1 MRPLFTSQNAIS
13 KLPTTQHELESE
25 GGSAITPRDTF
36 MGRELPTADKPLR
49 FTSEEYYREMNK
61 LMLEKPG
68 YSPEP
73 YYQYMLLGLY
83 PPGPYDDSP
92 EGKTNADSMTR
103 LIKALTAFKQF
114 TALEELIQRCEP
126 LRILPVDLDDLR
138 PEQLTKFLAHV
149 STYHPEL
156 SMLKISAQQSAQ
168 SPQEIDHKVSL
179 LKDFI
184 SRSTHLKAF
193 TFEYVRKEF
202 SLTVIN
208 AIASAHHLESLE
220 LDCSVALSD
229 EAFDKL
235 KTIIRNSPQL
245 KCIGLSN
252 DERSEESLLEFL
264 LTLRA
269 CPQLEIITLGECNC
283 HSEETRTQL
292 SELIGKS
299 TQLKQLSFDGLG
311 IPSKEEQLPF
321 LQAITN
327 GLSENRSLNSI
338 SLKWESNDFIDTNFL
353 CRVIQVAKHHPCLKQ
368 LALDR
373 ESTYQLPI
381 IRALVELVEA
391 NNRIIDVGIRPAD
404 LAYYRDKLV
413 LKQQW
418 TVSRWGFVTK
428 TSMSEETKKIIA
440 EVNRTADLIE
450 EKIAR
455 NKALASGEM
464 AMIFSQAFLHSP
476 SALPGTGHIGGDLG
490 GVLTER
496 VLALSPN
503 LPHFQNTMVE
513 VALSIDEMA
522 KQEREKEK
530 APVESTN
537 DQTIVLRNT
546 TNNDTKPDS

>member
-25 GGSAITPRDTF
+25 GGSAITPRYTF

-49 FTSEEYYREMNK
+49 FTSEQYYQRINK

-92 EGKTNADSMTR
+92 EGKINADRMTI
-103 LIKALTAFKQF
+103 LIDNLALFGQF

-126 LRILPVDLDDLR
+126 LRVLPVKLGDLP
-138 PEQLTKFLAHV
+138 PEQLTKFLANV

-156 SMLKISAQQSAQ
+156 AMLNISVGHSAQG
-168 SPQEIDHKVSL
+168 PQEIDHKVSL

-208 AIASAHHLESLE
+208 AIAGAHHLESLE

-235 KTIIRNSPQL
+235 KAIIRNSPQL

-252 DERSEESLLEFL
+252 HKRSEESLLEFL

-269 CPQLEIITLGECNC
+269 TPQLEIITFANWDCR
-283 HSEETRTQL
+283 SEETRTQL

-299 TQLKQLSFDGLG
+299 TQLKQLSFTGLG
-311 IPSKEEQLPF
+311 IPSKDQQVSF
-321 LQAITN
+321 LQAIAK
-327 GLSENRSLNSI
+327 GLSENRSLHSI
-338 SLKWESNDFIDTNFL
+338 SLKWESHGFFDPDLLSRI
-353 CRVIQVAKHHPCLKQ
+353 IQAAKHHPGLKQ

-381 IRALVELVEA
+381 IRALAELVEA

-404 LAYYRDKLV
+404 LNYRQ
-413 LKQQW
+413 KQLAAERKMTADDW
-418 TVSRWGFVTK
+418 DLGTAGSIP
-428 TSMSEETKKIIA
+428 EENKKIIA
-440 EVNRTADLIE
+440 ELNRIAGLIE

-464 AMIFSQAFLHSP
+464 AMIFSQAFLPSP
-476 SALPGTGHIGGDLG
+476 SALAGTGHIGGDLG